1 MPEFHDQFWR
11 KILQRIQCAIEFFQ
25 FILDKKAELLDL
37 HTVKPC
43 REIHIGKKKHIF
55 DLLFEISL
63 KDSSNSMYFL
73 LELIGE
79 MEETKRID
87 FLEEMEDYIFQSRK
101 DGSTRLVGEP
111 SRTTP
116 TVAFARGGDYGK
128 TKNDDLVRKG
138 SGRGN

>member
-1 MPEFHDQFWR
+1 
-11 KILQRIQCAIEFFQ
+11 
-25 FILDKKAELLDL
+25 
-37 HTVKPC
+37 
-43 REIHIGKKKHIF
+43 
-55 DLLFEISL
+55 
-63 KDSSNSMYFL
+63 
-73 LELIGE
+73 

-128 TKNDDLVRKG
+128 TKNDDFV
-138 SGRGN
+138 